1 MRFISIY
8 KHVVMCLYID
18 KMADSYRK
26 VKKMKRIISIVLTFC
41 MLISMNG
48 IAFAA
53 EETVQR
59 VEVNS
64 ATDTVV
70 YDETITFSGPYQGK
84 TIELPGP
91 GQYQIVYGVRG
102 ADKSYDYSFNIE
114 DQLDSKGKADG
125 KAHSVRKNFSNSS
138 VSVGVT
144 GGNGQIYAVS
154 IQIYKE

>member
-70 YDETITFSGPYQGK
+70 YDETITFSGPY
-84 TIELPGP
+84 
-91 GQYQIVYGVRG
+91 
-102 ADKSYDYSFNIE
+102 
-114 DQLDSKGKADG
+114 
-125 KAHSVRKNFSNSS
+125 
-138 VSVGVT
+138 
-144 GGNGQIYAVS
+144 
-154 IQIYKE
+154 